1 MMNEIK
7 LLGATLLHTRYG
19 HWQHPKSGEFL
30 IRSVRDNFRHYP
42 GLVEEM
48 LVIRQRALK
57 HEHTIYDQQRI
68 QWLSQAYFGAL
79 DIYQR
84 EISTR
89 AVSREDIIEDID
101 DWFASQ
107 GHDLV
112 TTFFAAAIMG
122 D

>member
-1 MMNEIK
+1 MNETK

-30 IRSVRDNFRHYP
+30 IRPVRDNFRHYP
-42 GLVEEM
+42 GLAQE
-48 LVIRQRALK
+48 LWVIRQRALK
-57 HEHTIYDQQRI
+57 HEHTIHDQQRI

-84 EISTR
+84 EISIR
-89 AVSREDIIEDID
+89 AVSREEILEEIH
-101 DWFASQ
+101 DWFANQ
-107 GHDLV
+107 GHALV
-112 TTFFAAAIMG
+112 TALFAAAITG

>member
-1 MMNEIK
+1 MSETR

-19 HWQHPKSGEFL
+19 HWQHPQSGRFF
-30 IRSVRDNFRHYP
+30 IRPVRDNFYHYP
-42 GLVEEM
+42 GLVEE
-48 LVIRQRALK
+48 LVAIRQRALND
-57 HEHTIYDQQRI
+57 EYTIHDQQRI

-89 AVSREDIIEDID
+89 AVSREEILEDVH

-107 GHDLV
+107 GHALV
-112 TTFFAAAIMG
+112 TALFAAAIMG

>member
-1 MMNEIK
+1 MSETK

-19 HWQHPKSGEFL
+19 HWQHPKSGRFF
-30 IRSVRDNFRHYP
+30 IRPVRDDFYNYP
-42 GLVEEM
+42 GLVEE
-48 LVIRQRALK
+48 LLAIRQRALN
-57 HEHTIYDQQRI
+57 HEHTIHDQQRI

-84 EISTR
+84 SISTR

-107 GHDLV
+107 EHDLA
-112 TTFFAAAIMG
+112 TALFAAAITG